1 MIHSVSIGFT
11 TSETVYLGSRIR
23 GRIQAVKVVA
33 DSSLT
38 NSFDLTLTG
47 ETSGVPILTD
57 TTVSSN
63 ATTWWYPRALA
74 ADSSDGS
81 ASTDAF
87 WDICV
92 YEERIKAVIA
102 NAGTGVGTI
111 TVYFFPEDY

>member
-1 MIHSVSIGFT
+1 MIKSVSIGFT
-11 TSETVYLGSRIR
+11 TNGTVYLGTTIR
-23 GRIQAVKVVA
+23 GRVQAVKIVA
-33 DSSLT
+33 DSDLT
-38 NSFDLTLTG
+38 NSFDLTMTG

-74 ADSSDGS
+74 ADNLDGS

-87 WDICV
+87 CDICV
-92 YEERIKAVIA
+92 YEERIKAVLA

-111 TVYFFPEDY
+111 TVYYFPEDF